1 MPVSI
6 NGSGTVTGLSAGS
19 FQAAA
24 GPVVGTQA
32 SASGTAVDVTGIP
45 SWAQRVTVLLDGVS
59 LSGTA
64 SILIQL
70 GTSSGIETSSY
81 AGSGRRSTS
90 MTSSTAGF
98 IVLTSAATQ
107 APSGALVLYLMN
119 ASTNKWVANGNF
131 AGSDSNNYDT
141 AGVKS
146 LAAALD
152 RIRVTSS
159 NGTDTFDA
167 GTINIMWE

>member
-1 MPVSI
+1 MDI
-6 NGSGTVTGLSAGS
+6 
-19 FQAAA
+19 
-24 GPVVGTQA
+24 
-32 SASGTAVDVTGIP
+32 TGIP
-45 SWAQRVTVLLDGVS
+45 SWAKQVTVLFDGVS
-59 LSGTA
+59 LTGTA

-70 GTSSGIETSSY
+70 GTSSGVESTGYS
-81 AGSGRRSTS
+81 GSGRRSTS

-98 IVLTSAATQ
+98 IVLTNAATQ
-107 APSGALVLYLMN
+107 APSGALVLNLMQ
-119 ASTNKWVANGNF
+119 ASTNKWVASGVF

-146 LAAALD
+146 LTATLD
-152 RIRVTSS
+152 RVRITSS